1 MTVGLRERKKA
12 ATRLALH
19 EAAVRLAIEQ
29 GAERVT
35 VEAIAD
41 AAGVS
46 RRTFSNYFANKEQ
59 ALLYGD
65 FERMGRLI
73 TAVRERPAEE
83 PAWAALSAA
92 AADFYRDLGDLDP
105 QAVLRWRLLRKS
117 AALNAQHVNTFAGLE
132 RELSAEIAA
141 RTPGADPMGVR
152 ARLTAAAFLTALRVA
167 LDVWLDQQSGVRLAD
182 VVSRSLTEAG
192 RGFA

>member
-19 EAAVRLAIEQ
+19 QAAVRLALDH
-29 GAERVT
+29 GVDRVT

-41 AAGVS
+41 EVGVS

-65 FERMGRLI
+65 YERMGRLLA
-73 TAVRERPAEE
+73 AVRERPAGEA
-83 PAWAALSAA
+83 AWAALAGAA
-92 AADFYRDLGDLDP
+92 EDFYRDLGDLDP
-105 QAVLRWRLLRKS
+105 QVVLRWRLMRKS
-117 AALNAQHVNTFAGLE
+117 PALHAQHVNTFAGLE
-132 RELSAEIAA
+132 RELSEEIAA
-141 RTPGADPMGVR
+141 RSSDQDPTGVR
-152 ARLTAAAFLTALRVA
+152 ARLTAAAFMTALRVA
-167 LDVWLDQQSGVRLAD
+167 LDVWLDQPSEVRLAD
-182 VVSRSLTEAG
+182 VVSRSLAEAG

>member
-1 MTVGLRERKKA
+1 MTAGLRERKKA

-19 EAAVRLAIEQ
+19 QAAVRLALEQ
-29 GAERVT
+29 GVDRVT

-41 AAGVS
+41 EVGVS

-65 FERMGRLI
+65 YERMGRLLA
-73 TAVRERPAEE
+73 AVRDRPAGE
-83 PAWAALSAA
+83 PAWAALTGAA
-92 AADFYRDLGDLDP
+92 EDLYRDLGDLDP
-105 QAVLRWRLLRKS
+105 EVVLRWRLMRKS
-117 AALNAQHVNTFAGLE
+117 PALNAQHVNTFAGLE

-141 RTPGADPMGVR
+141 RSPDQDPMGVR
-152 ARLTAAAFLTALRVA
+152 ARLTAAAFMTALRVA
-167 LDVWLDQQSGVRLAD
+167 LDVWLDQPSGVRLAD
-182 VVSRSLTEAG
+182 VVSRTLAEAG